1 MKYFFG
7 ALGTILVCSLIMF
20 GVYVSF
26 FPSGRALINR
36 YNETMKKVDDDTT
49 YETQKQVEDN
59 LRASISSYTADKLTY
74 EQYKDSENEEKRS
87 WSEQARMRANKTAS
101 IYNNYFT
108 KNSYVFKNNIPVDL
122 PNSLPY
128 INDNN

>member
-1 MKYFFG
+1 MKYFLS
-7 ALGTILVCSLIMF
+7 ALGTLIVGGLIMF
-20 GVYVSF
+20 GIYVSF
-26 FPSGRALINR
+26 FPSGRALINK
-36 YNETMKKVDDDTT
+36 YDETMKKVDDDTT
-49 YETQKQVEDN
+49 YETQKQVEDT

-74 EQYKDSENEEKRS
+74 EQYKDSDSEEKKS

-122 PNSLPY
+122 PSSLPY

>member
-1 MKYFFG
+1 MKYFLS
-7 ALGTILVCSLIMF
+7 ALGTILVCGLIFF
-20 GVYVSF
+20 GIYVSF

-36 YNETMKKVDDDTT
+36 YDETMKKVDDDTT
-49 YETQKQVEDN
+49 YETQKQVEDT

-74 EQYKDSENEEKRS
+74 EQYKNSESEEKRS

-122 PNSLPY
+122 PNYLPY
-128 INDNN
+128 I